1 MGEALASTRRVTWP
15 ARTVWVA
22 TVLLCIASV
31 ILSVIAWNDFAPD
44 DLVFNSLGIFSSL
57 LYATIGLLITLRAR
71 NVIGW
76 ILMFAGLAL
85 AFVAFGTT
93 YVAVGLLTSP
103 GSLPAPREVAAV
115 TQVLWVPTMVSLAVM
130 VLLFPTGSLPS
141 PRWRPVLWTAIAGA
155 AVGFL
160 LLAVNPG
167 HSSRIRAS
175 RSRTPWASRAFG
187 G

>member
-1 MGEALASTRRVTWP
+1 AQGAGSRQPSPARAGLVRIDRMAQALGGRMHVTWP

-22 TVLLCIASV
+22 AVLLCIASV
-31 ILSVIAWNDFAPD
+31 VLSVIGWSEFATD

-71 NVIGW
+71 NAIGW

-93 YVAVGLLTSP
+93 YVAVGLLPSP

-115 TQVLWVPTMVSLAVM
+115 TQVLWVPTMVSLAAM
-130 VLLFPTGSLPS
+130 VWLFP
-141 PRWRPVLWTAIAGA
+141 AG
-155 AVGFL
+155 
-160 LLAVNPG
+160 
-167 HSSRIRAS
+167 
-175 RSRTPWASRAFG
+175 
-187 G
+187 